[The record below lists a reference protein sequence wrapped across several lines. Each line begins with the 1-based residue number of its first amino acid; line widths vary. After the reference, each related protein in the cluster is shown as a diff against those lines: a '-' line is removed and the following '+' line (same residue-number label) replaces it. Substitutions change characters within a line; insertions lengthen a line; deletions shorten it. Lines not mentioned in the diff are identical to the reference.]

1 MGALSPRDP
10 LPSDIPI
17 ELRGH
22 RVLSAGGGALRI
34 DLLTSGG
41 DIRCLLHEAPGE
53 GAVIWVWGYAGGFD
67 GPSHLYET
75 VAEDLVSR
83 RVASLRLDYRVPN
96 DIPECVRDVLA
107 GVAFL
112 TSMGKT
118 RIGLV
123 GHSFGGAVVIRAA
136 AANSDVA
143 AVVTLSSQTYGV
155 AGVDRIS
162 PRPILLIHGL
172 ADENLPPRCSQLIY
186 RLALE
191 PKELVL
197 LPGTAH
203 NLKQSRE
210 HVRRLLADWLTEK
223 LVGAAAGKR
232 EPREQRGA
240 PTRRCA
246 RGGLPQGA

>member
-1 MGALSPRDP
+1 MGAGSSQDLPPTSVP
-10 LPSDIPI
+10 LA
-17 ELRGH
+17 LRGH
-22 RVLSAGGGALRI
+22 SVLSATAKALRV

-41 DIRCLLHEAPGE
+41 NIRCLLHEAPGE

-96 DIPECVRDVLA
+96 VIPECVRDVLA
-107 GVAFL
+107 GVSFL
-112 TSMGKT
+112 VGGGKT

-136 AANSDVA
+136 AASADVA
-143 AVVTLSSQTYGV
+143 AVVTLSSQPYGV
-155 AGVDRIS
+155 AGVERVS

-172 ADENLPPRCSQLIY
+172 ADENLPARCSQLIY
-186 RLALE
+186 DLALE
-191 PKELVL
+191 PKEMIL
-197 LPGTAH
+197 LPGTGH

-210 HVRRLLADWLTEK
+210 RVRRLLADWLAEK
-223 LVGAAAGKR
+223 LGGTPASAAQA
-232 EPREQRGA
+232 
-240 PTRRCA
+240 
-246 RGGLPQGA
+246 